1 MQWTRKHLLGLEDLS
16 YEELMHILTT
26 TDGLKQ
32 VSTRAVKKVPALSG
46 RTVVNMFYEPST
58 RTSLSFT
65 LAERR
70 ISADVLSFS
79 KSGSSVSKGETLI
92 DTAKNIEAMG
102 VDIMVLRHNAS
113 GAAKLLSENVDC
125 GVVNAGDGQHE
136 HPTQALLDIYTMRE
150 VMQSRDDLPDDF
162 SDITITIVGDITHS
176 RVARSN
182 IWGLTTLGA
191 KVLVAGPATMIP
203 PEIERMG
210 VEVCYNL
217 DDAIRR
223 SHFINML
230 RIQFERQNG
239 VCPFPSIS
247 EYSRL
252 FGLTRERIKRLN
264 REDLVIMH
272 PGPVNRG
279 IELTPEVADGK
290 QSVILQQVENG
301 VAVRMAVLYLI
312 NGALRFSGN
321 ESEAAN

>member
-1 MQWTRKHLLGLEDLS
+1 MEWNRKHLLGLEELS
-16 YEELMHILTT
+16 ADEIIHILET
-26 TDGLKQ
+26 TDEFKQ
-32 VSTRAVKKVPALSG
+32 VSSRAVKKIPALSG

-58 RTSLSFT
+58 RTNLSFT

-102 VDIMVLRHNAS
+102 VDIMVLRHSAA
-113 GAAKLLSENVDC
+113 GAAKLLSENVTC
-125 GVVNAGDGQHE
+125 GVINAGDGQHE
-136 HPTQALLDIYTMRE
+136 HPTQALLDIYTIRE
-150 VMQSRDDLPDDF
+150 VMDKRKDLPSKF
-162 SDITITIVGDITHS
+162 SDITVTIVGDIAHS

-182 IWGLTTLGA
+182 IWGLTKLGA
-191 KVLVAGPATMIP
+191 KVIVAGPATIIP
-203 PEIERMG
+203 REIEHMG
-210 VEVCYNL
+210 VEVSHNL
-217 DDAIRR
+217 DEAIKR

-239 VCPFPSIS
+239 VCPFPSIR
-247 EYSRL
+247 EYTRL
-252 FGLTRERIKRLN
+252 FGLSIERLQRLN

-312 NGALRFSGN
+312 NGALKSDLTDID
-321 ESEAAN
+321 A